1 MEASRFAL
9 RLRQRNPWEAMD
21 LGCAILR
28 RWWRPAL
35 LAWFAIYVPV
45 ALILV
50 LLLSDTMFLA
60 VLLLWAL
67 KPLFDRSVLHVL
79 GGAVFGA
86 APGVWAT
93 LRALPRAPGLLASL
107 TVYRFDL
114 ARSFNLPIWHLE
126 RLRGGAARTRARL
139 LHRKAREHA
148 VWLTVAC
155 ALIEASVMFSLF
167 GLIDLLTP
175 EPYDRNFG
183 LSALFSNLS
192 QTPAW
197 QAWLNAALYVLA
209 VSIVEPL
216 YVAAGFALY
225 LNRRTQLEAWDL
237 ELALRRLN
245 DRVTAVPLGR
255 AAMLAI
261 VCLAASLLV
270 APDSTRAAEAPRGA
284 AAKHIVEILE
294 SKELDQYREVQ
305 AWRYTGRG
313 LGLDF
318 GGDRAQTKVDRENL
332 GRFLA
337 DLARALLWVLAG
349 GVLAFALYQLARR
362 YRGLWSLSSRSA
374 GAAYQP
380 PRALFGMDIRPES
393 LPDDVAGAAQA
404 LIEAG
409 RLREA
414 LGLLYRGALSALVHR
429 ENIVLILSDTEID
442 SLQRVQAR
450 ATPPSAAYFA
460 QLVAAWQETAYADR
474 APEPQAAGELCRQWR
489 IVFGA
494 REAT

>member
-1 MEASRFAL
+1 
-9 RLRQRNPWEAMD
+9 MD
-21 LGCAILR
+21 LGCAMLR
-28 RWWRPAL
+28 RWWRPVI
-35 LAWFAIYVPV
+35 LAWLAIYVPV
-45 ALILV
+45 AVILL
-50 LLLSDTMFLA
+50 LLLSDTPFLA
-60 VLLLWAL
+60 LLLLWAL

-79 GGAVFGA
+79 GGAVFGE

-155 ALIEASVMFSLF
+155 ALIEAAVMFSLF

-183 LSALFSNLS
+183 LAALFSNLS
-192 QTPAW
+192 QMPAW

-209 VSIVEPL
+209 VSFVEPL

-245 DRVTAVPLGR
+245 DGAAAVPLR
-255 AAMLAI
+255 SAAVLAI

-270 APDSTRAAEAPRGA
+270 APDSTRAADDPQGV
-284 AAKHIVEILE
+284 AAKQIVEILK

-305 AWRYTGRG
+305 EWRYAGRG

-318 GGDRAQTKVDRENL
+318 GGDRAQMKIDRENL
-332 GRFLA
+332 GRLLA
-337 DLARALLWVLAG
+337 DLARALLWLLAG
-349 GVLAFALYQLARR
+349 GVLAVAVYQLARR
-362 YRGLWSLSSRSA
+362 YRGLWSLSG
-374 GAAYQP
+374 GAAYEP

-393 LPDDVAGAAQA
+393 LPGDIAGAAQA

-409 RLREA
+409 CLREA

-429 ENIVLILSDTEID
+429 EHIVLLLSDTEND
-442 SLQRVQAR
+442 SLRRVQAS
-450 ATPPSAAYFA
+450 AAPPSAAYFA
-460 QLVAAWQETAYADR
+460 QLVAAWQATAYAGR
-474 APEPQAAGELCRQWR
+474 APEPRAAGELCRQWGV
-489 IVFGA
+489 VFGA